1 MQSLLP
7 SSDSLTCHLV
17 VEPVCQVR
25 LKRFTWKEKSKE
37 YLKSDLNLLSIGKL
51 NNLYSLLP
59 SFKLLCLNCQI
70 NFCYNLLGLC
80 MIKLKTAKHGRVQI
94 LSEVFTPLGNQL
106 FFSGGGSLQ
115 CLVLTS

>member
-51 NNLYSLLP
+51 IVVVIVVEVDKVDNGAASLR
-59 SFKLLCLNCQI
+59 CVDVDED
-70 NFCYNLLGLC
+70 GL
-80 MIKLKTAKHGRVQI
+80 
-94 LSEVFTPLGNQL
+94 F
-106 FFSGGGSLQ
+106 
-115 CLVLTS
+115 CLV

>member
-59 SFKLLCLNCQI
+59 IFKLLCLNCQI

-80 MIKLKTAKHGRVQI
+80 MIKLKTTKHGRVLI
-94 LSEVFTPLGNQL
+94 ISKVFTPLGNQL
-106 FFSGGGSLQ
+106 LFSGGGSL
-115 CLVLTS
+115 S